1 MKKKIFNGILLVAAL
16 FATSSAFVSCKD
28 NDADEIANAKIAIQ
42 KDLNTQIADLKA
54 QIEALRAS
62 IPDPCTCPDWTNKIN
77 ELKDKIAALEALSAT
92 LATKDDVNQKIATL
106 EEAIKAIK
114 PGMTKEEVEA
124 LIASMKAGLTEDIQK
139 AVNDLQNTIQ
149 EQINTL
155 SEKIAAIYTTQVT
168 SLNIDAV
175 KNPVFGFVSAPVDLQ
190 SNMLIACFGKA
201 ASNIEFPV
209 GEGKYIAKVEDILTL
224 DNNAGKLF
232 VTVNPSSVDFSGKT
246 LTLESTAGNPAPI
259 VLSPLAASTEELNF
273 GWTRAE
279 NAFYETTATIP
290 AEMLKDAKVSITKQD
305 LRNLKDDIK
314 FIIKNRNQ
322 TKNGVT
328 QMAKDLYEIYARNIL
343 TAYRLKATWGDN
355 YNTFSE
361 TKIAAM
367 SVQPLSYSFDPEG
380 AITVKELEEIE
391 DQITGHFTSNGGQV
405 TGTATDENGNTATVT
420 IDSNEPI
427 KQAINKFWDVF
438 NSLVQK
444 ALNNVN
450 YALQPTL
457 LVREGNKFSRANN
470 HTYSGEITLIPTS
483 RTAEIFAPAY
493 KKFVKVTCDGAVV
506 EGDLLNKVI
515 DGTVLEIPLK
525 LESGKKYEVEY
536 QAVDYTGVTRVKNY
550 TIYGK

>member
-54 QIEALRAS
+54 QLDAVKAS
-62 IPDPCTCPDWTNKIN
+62 IPAAYNDTELRNKISDLTNKIT
-77 ELKDKIAALEALSAT
+77 ALETLSAT
-92 LATKDDVNQKIATL
+92 LATKDEVNQKIATL

-124 LIASMKAGLTEDIQK
+124 LIAGIKTGMTEEEVNNLIQK
-139 AVNDLQNTIQ
+139 AVTELQNTIQ
-149 EQINTL
+149 SQISALND
-155 SEKIAAIYTTQVT
+155 KIAAIFTTQVT

-190 SNMLIACFGKA
+190 SNMLIACYGKA
-201 ASNIEFPV
+201 ASDIEFPV
-209 GEGKYIAKVEDILTL
+209 GSGEYIAYGEDILTL
-224 DNNAGKLF
+224 DSNAGKLY

-246 LTLESTAGNPAPI
+246 LTLESTAGTPAPI

-305 LRNLKDDIK
+305 LTNLKDDIK

-322 TKNGVT
+322 TKDGVT

-367 SVQPLSYSFDPEG
+367 SIQPLSYSFDPEG
-380 AITVKELEEIE
+380 AISVKELEEAE
-391 DQITGHFTSNGGQV
+391 DAIMDHFELDDPNSDV
-405 TGTATDENGNTATVT
+405 T
-420 IDSNEPI
+420 
-427 KQAINKFWDVF
+427 KAIYKFWDKF
-438 NSLVQK
+438 NGLVQK

-450 YALQPTL
+450 YALQPCL
-457 LVREGNKFSRANN
+457 LVREGNEFSRANN
-470 HTYSGEITLIPTS
+470 QTYSGEITLIPTS

>member
-62 IPDPCTCPDWTNKIN
+62 IPDPCTCPDWTNTIN
-77 ELKDKIAALEALSAT
+77 GLKDKIAALEALSAT

-201 ASNIEFPV
+201 ASDIEFPV
-209 GEGKYIAKVEDILTL
+209 GSGEYIAYAEDILTL
-224 DNNAGKLF
+224 DNNAGKLY

-246 LTLESTAGNPAPI
+246 LTLESTAGTPAPI
-259 VLSPLAASTEELNF
+259 TLSPLAASTEELNF

-305 LRNLKDDIK
+305 LTKLKEDIK
-314 FIIKNRNQ
+314 SIIKNRAL
-322 TKNGVT
+322 TDNGVS

-380 AITVKELEEIE
+380 AISVKELEEAE
-391 DQITGHFTSNGGQV
+391 DAIMDYFELDDPTSDV
-405 TGTATDENGNTATVT
+405 TVALY
-420 IDSNEPI
+420 
-427 KQAINKFWDVF
+427 KFWDKF
-438 NSLVQK
+438 NGLVQK

-450 YALQPTL
+450 YALQPCL

-493 KKFVKVTCDGAVV
+493 KKYVKVTCDGAVV